1 MNSTRRIATAIAL
14 IAGASGLAMPAAQ
27 AATQPE
33 AMSLSAADTLDEITT
48 MGLPEEQAAKM
59 PSATEQL
66 NGLSRINELNQLHQI
81 TDLVAPVTNLV
92 PSVQ

>member
-33 AMSLSAADTLDEITT
+33 AISLSASDTLDEVTT
-48 MGLPEEQAAKM
+48 MGIPQEEAAKL
-59 PSATEQL
+59 PSVTEQL
-66 NGLSRINELNQLHQI
+66 NGLEKLNQLHQV